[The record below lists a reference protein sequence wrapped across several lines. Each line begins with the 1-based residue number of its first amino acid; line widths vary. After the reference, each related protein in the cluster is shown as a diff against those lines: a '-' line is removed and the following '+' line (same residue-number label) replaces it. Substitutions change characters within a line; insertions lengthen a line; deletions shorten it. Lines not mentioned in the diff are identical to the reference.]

1 MNSNNTQEIRIQEAT
16 VWYVFLH
23 LRCDINIIIKDSIPY
38 IYLFNIK
45 EQLSFDLNNIYNKLQ
60 EIRKLN
66 IDSKDINEWFAIV
79 ISIQNP
85 ISILILF
92 FEAEQKNNKE

>member
-1 MNSNNTQEIRIQEAT
+1 MNSNTQEIRIQEAT

-45 EQLSFDLNNIYNKLQ
+45 EQLSFDLNNIL
-60 EIRKLN
+60 E
-66 IDSKDINEWFAIV
+66 
-79 ISIQNP
+79 
-85 ISILILF
+85 
-92 FEAEQKNNKE
+92 